1 MSAYVDDAADQ
12 SGSGHEDD
20 EDDGDSEHASDTG
33 FVKGSDEEDSESQH
47 SDSEDAGVQHSTQSS
62 PARKEACSDSGA
74 AAGPGLGR
82 KRVKPSGAN
91 ADTSASSGDEN
102 DPKQACSDPDATT
115 GLGRKRVKP
124 SGANADTSASS
135 GDERDHKGAKHE
147 HRKRTKQPHKKRHK
161 HDKHD
166 RGAEKASGKGAADA
180 GDADDSMEE
189 AGDMDFGDQH
199 EDLSAVPYSQPRFVL
214 HSCSLECGCA
224 CICRVYKFRKS
235 RDFCRCNVEKTGK
248 GSKTII

>member
-74 AAGPGLGR
+74 AAGP
-82 KRVKPSGAN
+82 
-91 ADTSASSGDEN
+91 
-102 DPKQACSDPDATT
+102 